1 MLFQDELKR
10 VLNPDRWTEVNRRL
24 LAKMLSEYMYEDI
37 IKPDF
42 IETEDGINRYEL
54 RTAEDKVYRFAA
66 KPRMFDS
73 FDAMPE
79 TIEVFKSGQW
89 TKQVSAIEFLLDIQP
104 HIR

>member
-10 VLNPDRWTEVNRRL
+10 VLDPDRWREVNRRL

-73 FDAMPE
+73 L
-79 TIEVFKSGQW
+79 TRCRRRLKSSRADNGQ
-89 TKQVSAIEFLLDIQP
+89 TCERD
-104 HIR
+104 